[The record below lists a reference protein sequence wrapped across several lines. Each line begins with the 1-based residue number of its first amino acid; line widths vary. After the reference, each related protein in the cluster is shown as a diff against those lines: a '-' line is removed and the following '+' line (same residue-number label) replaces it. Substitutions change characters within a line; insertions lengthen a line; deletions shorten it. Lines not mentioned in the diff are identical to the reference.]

1 MQQWHSVCRKSAP
14 HDLPLSLVSLMP
26 LRRATWGEPCGDS
39 VPPLQRC
46 DATACRKSAPRVMLL
61 LYQSHSCFRT
71 VTLGGSRVAAWQLC
85 HPSHPA
91 FSIMCTAAP
100 AHSAHM
106 AIVAAC
112 VQHTCSVLKYI
123 SRSRAVHATRRLL
136 FCSSNLATS
145 TTPTF
150 KF

>member
-1 MQQWHSVCRKSAP
+1 MGGQKMLVYLKINQQLIFK
-14 HDLPLSLVSLMP
+14 L
-26 LRRATWGEPCGDS
+26 T
-39 VPPLQRC
+39 
-46 DATACRKSAPRVMLL
+46 
-61 LYQSHSCFRT
+61 
-71 VTLGGSRVAAWQLC
+71 VAAWQLC

-91 FSIMCTAAP
+91 FSIVCTAAP

-112 VQHTCSVLKYI
+112 VQHTCSILKYI

-145 TTPTF
+145 TVVTPT
-150 KF
+150 KKNTAGVKKDGESVGILAIVIRSLLDAPRVASSDLGLHQDSG